1 MHSCFIAEEILGY
14 IMETADNV
22 YNRRDVCKRQ
32 HRKEGKNERIMVSWY
47 ISDYG

>member
-14 IMETADNV
+14 IMETVDNV

-32 HRKEGKNERIMVSWY
+32 HRERGKSEKFI
-47 ISDYG
+47 